1 MACNKSPRG
10 ADHDSHS
17 NPSLRPCTPQHTLG
31 CGATLTS
38 GSACGQQSIA
48 SWASAPARCTKCRC
62 FLSRTSFLTP
72 HGDRLTAAE
81 LKASGGDIVLG
92 PNRVEVRVLRSVRCQ
107 PPVERDIVY
116 LHTEGN
122 SYPFQVTAD
131 HRLFVSHHPSHQ
143 PRICSAQSMVANAGP
158 HYIYNGSISPLK
170 VVKAELKRE
179 KAEIVQVTFEDDL
192 PVLAWVLPKRARAG
206 SARPPLRNE
215 AGVACLG
222 ARLRPEDV
230 RIPVSST
237 FVHFKKSGHTV
248 RSRSVPAWL

>member
-10 ADHDSHS
+10 ADLNSHS
-17 NPSLRPCTPQHTLG
+17 NPSLHPCTPQHTLG
-31 CGATLTS
+31 CGSTLSS
-38 GSACGQQSIA
+38 GSACGLQSIA

-72 HGDRLTAAE
+72 HGDRITAAE

-92 PNRVEVRVLRSVRCQ
+92 PNSEEVRVLRSVRCQ

-116 LHTEGN
+116 LHTQGN
-122 SYPFQVTAD
+122 SYPSQWTAN
-131 HRLFVSHHPSHQ
+131 HRLFVSHHPCRK
-143 PRICSAQSMVANAGP
+143 PRTCSAQSLVAYAGP

-170 VVKAELKRE
+170 VMKAEVKCE
-179 KAEIVQVTFEDDL
+179 KVEIVQVTFEDDS

-230 RIPVSST
+230 RIPVSGT
-237 FVHFKKSGHTV
+237 FVHFKNCGHAV
-248 RSRSVPAWL
+248 RSRSVPARL